1 MNGMILSLDDK
12 SVKCLGES
20 IALSFIYGLVKMKVK
35 LIIWDLDDTLWE
47 GTLAE
52 GDDLHLSDFR
62 ADVIQALN
70 KHGIVNAICSKN
82 DFEMAKERLEKLGLW
97 EEFVFPK
104 ISFSP
109 KGPIVKQIL
118 EEMHLRP
125 ENTIFIDDNNMNLRE
140 VEHYVSGITTLD
152 ALDEGTDAVLQGILD
167 DYAHVSKSRV
177 EEYRILEEKIENST
191 DFSDNDEFLASCHIR
206 ISRVFG
212 VHNLPHSS
220 RIEELINRT
229 NQLNFTMNRVEPGSI
244 AVEIADNALNESWG
258 IFAWDDYGDYGLIGF
273 AMIRNKKLI
282 HFLFSCRT
290 MNMGIE
296 GHIMYM
302 LKHKF
307 PEIKSLVEP
316 KKADF
321 ISLVDPKSKEGEDAI
336 IRMSKVEQNNQKLRI
351 MANCQGG
358 IISHYMKESSNT
370 HIEQWP
376 TITTLQQEIHGM
388 NPELAETT
396 ASVVYGLFNDY
407 DDRYWDTPPTEGV
420 FRHSL
425 ELLIERLSSLSVL
438 LILPAESLPAP
449 YYTGNG
455 GVTHQRVMEFNQV
468 ARSLTSKRVNI
479 LHLDS
484 LITSKDMDSIDDV
497 RHYPRDVWQKVG
509 HYTEDWLSK

>member
-1 MNGMILSLDDK
+1 
-12 SVKCLGES
+12 
-20 IALSFIYGLVKMKVK
+20 MKVK

-52 GDDLHLSDFR
+52 GDELHLSEFR
-62 ADVIQALN
+62 VGVIRALN
-70 KHGIVNAICSKN
+70 NRGIVNAICSKN
-82 DFEMAKERLEKLGLW
+82 DFETAKKRLKDLGLW
-97 EEFVFPK
+97 DEFVFPK

-118 EEMHLRP
+118 EEMHLRS

-152 ALDEGTDAVLQGILD
+152 ALDDDTDTVLQGILD
-167 DYAHVSKSRV
+167 DNAHVNKSRV
-177 EEYRILEEKIENST
+177 KEYRILEEKVENST
-191 DFSDNDEFLASCHIR
+191 DFGDNDEFLASCHIR

-212 VHNLPHSS
+212 VHNIPHAK

-244 AVEIADNALNESWG
+244 ALEIADNALNESWG

-273 AMIRNKKLI
+273 AMVKNKKLL

-296 GHIMYM
+296 GHIMHM

-316 KKADF
+316 KKANF
-321 ISLVDPKSKEGEDAI
+321 ISLIDPKSKEGKDAI
-336 IRMSKVEQNNQKLRI
+336 SRMSKIEQNNQELRI

-358 IISHYMKESSNT
+358 IISHYMGDSSAT
-370 HIEQWP
+370 YIEQWP
-376 TITTLQQEIHGM
+376 TITTLQQEIHDK
-388 NPELAETT
+388 NPEILATT
-396 ASVVYGLFNDY
+396 EFVVYGLFNDY
-407 DDRYWDTPPTEGV
+407 DNRYWEAPPTEDV
-420 FRHSL
+420 FRQGL
-425 ELLIERLSSLSVL
+425 ELLIERLRDISIL
-438 LILPAESLPAP
+438 LILPAESLSPS

-455 GVTHQRVMEFNQV
+455 GVTHQRVIAFNEI
-468 ARSLTSKRVNI
+468 ARSLLSEKVNI
-479 LHLDS
+479 LELDS
-484 LITSKDMDSIDDV
+484 LITTKDKHSIDDV

-509 HYTEDWLSK
+509 YYTDNWFSK

>member
-1 MNGMILSLDDK
+1 
-12 SVKCLGES
+12 VE
-20 IALSFIYGLVKMKVK
+20 KMKVK

-52 GDDLHLSDFR
+52 GDALHLSEFR
-62 ADVIQALN
+62 AGVIRALN
-70 KHGIVNAICSKN
+70 NHGIVNAICSKN
-82 DFEMAKERLEKLGLW
+82 NFEMAKERLEELGLW
-97 EEFVFPK
+97 DEFVFPK

-118 EEMHLRP
+118 EEMHLRA

-152 ALDEGTDAVLQGILD
+152 ALDDGTDVVLQDILNGN
-167 DYAHVSKSRV
+167 AHINKSRV
-177 EEYRILEEKIENST
+177 EEYRILEEKVENSIEFT
-191 DFSDNDEFLASCHIR
+191 DNDEFLASCHIR

-212 VHNLPHSS
+212 VHNLPHAN

-229 NQLNFTMNRVEPGSI
+229 NQLNFTMNRVEPESI

-273 AMIRNKKLI
+273 AMVRNKELI

-296 GHIMYM
+296 GHIMHM

-321 ISLVDPKSKEGEDAI
+321 VSLVDPKSREGEDAI
-336 IRMSKVEQNNQKLRI
+336 SRMSRVEKNNQQLRI

-358 IISHYMKESSNT
+358 IISHYMGGNSST
-370 HIEQWP
+370 YIEQWP
-376 TITTLQQEIHGM
+376 TITTLQQELDGENSGLI
-388 NPELAETT
+388 ETT
-396 ASVVYGLFNDY
+396 EFVVYGLFNDY
-407 DDRYWDTPPTEGV
+407 DDRYWDAPPTEDV
-420 FRHSL
+420 FRQSL
-425 ELLIERLSSLSVL
+425 ELLIERLSGVSVL
-438 LILPAESLPAP
+438 LILPAEALPSS

-455 GVTHQRVMEFNQV
+455 GVTHQRVIEFNKI
-468 ARSLTSKRVNI
+468 ARSLVTERVDV

-484 LITSKDMDSIDDV
+484 LITSKDRGSIDDV
-497 RHYPRDVWQKVG
+497 RHYPRDIWQKVG
-509 HYTEDWLSK
+509 HYAEDWSSK